1 MQIGTYPKWIYSWWA
16 MMTPEDWS
24 HVRYQLI
31 IDDGGVPREIEQ
43 AALRNIRNKAY
54 IAAKLRIAYEEY
66 D

>member
-1 MQIGTYPKWIYSWWA
+1 